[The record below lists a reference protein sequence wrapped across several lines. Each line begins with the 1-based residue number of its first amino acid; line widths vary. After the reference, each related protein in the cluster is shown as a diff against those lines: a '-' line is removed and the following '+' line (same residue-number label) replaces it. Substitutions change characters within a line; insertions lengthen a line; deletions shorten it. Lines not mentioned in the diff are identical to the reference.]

1 MNKKFLFI
9 NKHIRDILIKVY
21 TDIFQD
27 INQSQLDV
35 FLCGGASNKEKIS
48 DRDNIRKLLYKDKN
62 IRILYPEDLFIEI
75 LNRDKESDLLT
86 LEGVLA
92 DNCDVICIVCESPG
106 SLVELGAFTN
116 NKKTINK
123 VMAVLDKH
131 RKRDKSFIMQGP
143 VKMLKRNDKNSIV
156 FYSPSDIDELCKKLE
171 NIFHLKKLFNIK
183 HRAPKRDINSII
195 GMHYYELLIV
205 YFFNTLEYN
214 RFIKYI
220 KFIFL
225 YKQYNV
231 KEFNTIINPSIK
243 YLYKQKYIQKFSEN
257 EHNYIKLTFHGYK
270 YISGLINNLAIEY
283 RTKLCDSIRFDI
295 IKEEYYK

>member
-1 MNKKFLFI
+1 MSKKALFI
-9 NKHIRDILIKVY
+9 NKHITDILIKVY
-21 TDIFQD
+21 TDIFLD

-35 FLCGGASNKEKIS
+35 FLCGGASNREKIS

-116 NKKTINK
+116 NEKTINK

-171 NIFHLKKLFNIK
+171 SIFHSKILFNIK
-183 HRAPKRDINSII
+183 YRAPKRDINSII

-214 RFIKYI
+214 RFINYI
-220 KFIFL
+220 KFTFL
-225 YKQYNV
+225 YKQYNI

-270 YISGLINNLAIEY
+270 YIAGLMNNLAIEY
-283 RTKLCDSIRFDI
+283 RTKLYDSIRFDI
-295 IKEEYYK
+295 IKEEYYR